1 MAHFANWI
9 APEMLRTLGWTLL
22 HLGWQGAGLAAL
34 FAVACAVCRS
44 ASARYALAV
53 SVLVLMVAS
62 PIVTFGW
69 LYSQTIPAVRTGAEG
84 ASTWAGT
91 STQKATALSSSLA
104 PAFAPR
110 AEQSMGM
117 LWLVEAW
124 FLGVLV
130 LSLRTAGGLFL
141 IERMRRKE
149 IKPVGREL
157 HEKFLALQRKVGLNR
172 VIRYCECYRLDA
184 PAVVGWFRRVLLLPM
199 RALTGLTE
207 EQIEAVMAHELAHI
221 RRFDCFVHP
230 FQIAA

>member
-1 MAHFANWI
+1 MTNFVNWI

-62 PIVTFGW
+62 PIVTFTW
-69 LYSQTIPAVRTGAEG
+69 LYSETIPAVWTGAEG

-91 STQKATALSSSLA
+91 STQKATALSGSRA
-104 PAFAPR
+104 PVLAPR

-124 FLGVLV
+124 FLGVLI

-141 IERMRRKE
+141 IDRMRRNE
-149 IKPVGREL
+149 IMPVTREL
-157 HEKFLALQRKVGLNR
+157 HEKFLALQRESGLDR
-172 VIRYCECYRLDA
+172 GIR
-184 PAVVGWFRRVLLLPM
+184 
-199 RALTGLTE
+199 
-207 EQIEAVMAHELAHI
+207 
-221 RRFDCFVHP
+221 
-230 FQIAA
+230 